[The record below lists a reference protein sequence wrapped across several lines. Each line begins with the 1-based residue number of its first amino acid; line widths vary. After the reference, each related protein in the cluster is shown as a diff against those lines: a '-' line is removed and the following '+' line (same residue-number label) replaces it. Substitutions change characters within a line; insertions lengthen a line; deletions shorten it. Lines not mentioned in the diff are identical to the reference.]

1 MVKLYAPAFMAQI
14 SQTQAQA
21 GWMIC
26 GIMLA
31 IDTLNPIKIMA
42 WSLRMDQRLFAVPF
56 TIMLVSLIAT
66 QFADIMYFSVRIF
79 FSSIISIFFNKV
91 DIIGQSNVPAEG
103 PIIFTGNH
111 ANQFVDALQVITA
124 CGHKVGWLI
133 AKKSWDRKVPGFF
146 ARAMSCIPVVRPQDS
161 AIKRPSTE
169 TIVANGDMITGINTK
184 FTELFKDRDKLRFR
198 GKSEQ
203 FKVEAV
209 VSDTSIKLGE
219 AVPQDY
225 VGMGPS
231 AFDVLKYVDQGKV
244 FGRVHIALA
253 HGKCL
258 GIFPEGGSHDRTDLL
273 PLKAGV
279 AVIAFGTL
287 EKHGVNVPVVP
298 IGLNYFRGHRFRARA
313 VVEFGP
319 PVRIS
324 EELHE
329 LYKTDKK
336 EAYSQF
342 LMQIEEAMRG
352 CIITAP
358 DYDSLQLVYTAR
370 RLWQS
375 DDVMPPPE
383 QKQDMNRRFA
393 ESYKI
398 LAQKYSEEGMPQ
410 EATEL
415 KERLESYRQSLGKLG
430 MRDYQVRTLDKPNP
444 LKATYTV
451 IHMLVVLLLASVPS
465 FILNLPVGVV
475 ARVTAIK
482 ERKKALAGSVVK
494 IAGRDVMLSKKIMI
508 SIVMVPLLWMFYAVL
523 MMALTDW
530 EFSTK
535 VLVMLCFPLFSYA
548 GVVGTASGMVD
559 LKDIKPLLNML
570 RPSTRTLMNEL
581 PAVRRELQKDLRAFI
596 KKVGP
601 ELGEIYTKPDLKWG
615 DLFRMQKDS
624 AAEAEGIQK
633 MAANAAEAMGDLP
646 NPKKN
651 D

>member
-1 MVKLYAPAFMAQI
+1 MVKIYAPAFMAQI
-14 SQTQAQA
+14 SETQAQA
-21 GWMIC
+21 GWMVC
-26 GIMLA
+26 GVMLA
-31 IDTLNPIKIMA
+31 IDALNPIKIVA
-42 WSLRMDQRLFAVPF
+42 WSLRVDQRLFAIPF
-56 TIMLVSLIAT
+56 AFMLISLIAT

-91 DIIGQSNVPAEG
+91 DIIGRSNVPTEG

-133 AKKSWDRKVPGFF
+133 AKKSWDRMVPGFF

-161 AIKRPSTE
+161 AIKRPSNE
-169 TIVANGDMITGINTK
+169 TITADGDMVTGINTK
-184 FTELFKDRDKLRFR
+184 FTELFEDRDKLRFR

-203 FKVEAV
+203 FKVTAV
-209 VSDTSIKLGE
+209 LSDTSMKLGDK
-219 AVPQDY
+219 VPADY
-225 VGMGPS
+225 AGMGPS
-231 AFDVLKYVDQGKV
+231 SFDVLKYVDQGKV
-244 FGRVHIALA
+244 FDKVHDALA

-287 EKHGVNVPVVP
+287 DKHGVNVPVVP

-324 EELHE
+324 EELFE

-375 DDVMPPPE
+375 DDIVPPPE

-398 LAQKYSEEGMPQ
+398 LAQRYSEGGMPE
-410 EATEL
+410 EATKL
-415 KERLESYRQSLGKLG
+415 RERLESYRQTLGTLG

-451 IHMLVVLLLASVPS
+451 IHMFVVLLLASVPS
-465 FILNLPVGVV
+465 FVLNLPVGIV
-475 ARVTAIK
+475 ARTTALK

-508 SIVMVPLLWMFYAVL
+508 SIVMVPLLWLFYAVL

-530 EFSTK
+530 ELSTK

-559 LKDIKPLLNML
+559 LKDMKPLLNML
-570 RPSTRTLMNEL
+570 RPSSRALMNEL
-581 PAVRRELQKDLRAFI
+581 PAVRLELQRDLRTFI

-601 ELGEIYTKPDLKWG
+601 ELGEIYTNPDLKWG
-615 DLFRMQKDS
+615 DLFRMQKDG
-624 AAEAEGIQK
+624 AAEAEGIEK
-633 MAANAAEAMGDLP
+633 MAANAAQVMAEIP
-646 NPKKN
+646 NSKK
-651 D
+651 DD